1 MDKDK
6 LFGDVS
12 PRCQNFDSNTCLR
25 IGLEAYVK
33 SNNVLR
39 LHKNK
44 PSFNFGDNTGSC
56 VWKGRFARGQLG
68 LHGCKSSVPVAS
80 SSSGQ
85 DEDTRPLQDLN
96 EVKF

>member
-6 LFGDVS
+6 LLGDVS
-12 PRCQNFDSNTCLR
+12 PWCQNFDINTCLC

-33 SNNVLR
+33 SNNVLK

-44 PSFNFGDNTGSC
+44 PSFHFGDNKGSS